1 MSSAERDPA
10 ALRIRREPPRFR
22 RVTVRRVQPVSPRL
36 VRITLTG
43 TELEGFAVDLPAA
56 SVRLLLPPP
65 GSAQLVMPAWNGN
78 EFLLPDGT
86 RPAIRTFTPRRVDPD
101 ALELDLDV
109 VLHGSGAASQWAE
122 GAAAGAEA
130 AVSGPG
136 RGYTIDAGAPA
147 FVLAGDESAIPA
159 MSQLLELLPA
169 ATPVQVYVEI
179 AAPEGRFDLGAPP
192 NALVVWRELTD
203 GAPAGDAMF
212 AALRD
217 AEIVPDARVSGSRGR
232 RPACNGSGG
241 TSSRNAG

>member
-1 MSSAERDPA
+1 M
-10 ALRIRREPPRFR
+10 
-22 RVTVRRVQPVSPRL
+22 
-36 VRITLTG
+36 RITLTG
-43 TELEGFAVDLPAA
+43 AELEGFAVDLPAA
-56 SVRLLLPPP
+56 SVRLLLPSP

-130 AVSGPG
+130 AISGPG

-147 FVLAGDESAIPA
+147 FVLAGDETAIPA

-169 ATPVQVYVEI
+169 ATPVHGVRRDRGTRSAVRPRRTSER
-179 AAPEGRFDLGAPP
+179 ARGLARAHGR
-192 NALVVWRELTD
+192 R
-203 GAPAGDAMF
+203 AGRRRACSPRC
-212 AALRD
+212 ATPRSCPTRA
-217 AEIVPDARVSGSRGR
+217 SGSRAR

-241 TSSRNAG
+241 TSSRNAGLTRAQATVRGYWKHGRAGTDDDT